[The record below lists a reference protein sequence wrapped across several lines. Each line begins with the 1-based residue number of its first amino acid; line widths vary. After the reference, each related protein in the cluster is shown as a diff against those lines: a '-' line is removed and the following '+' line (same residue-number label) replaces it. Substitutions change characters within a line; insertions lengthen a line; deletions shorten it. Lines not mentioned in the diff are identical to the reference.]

1 MIQNTTCPSEDVLR
15 QYVDGWSDPADSV
28 GIEEH
33 LAQCPLCDARL
44 SQIESSRDFDDLLA
58 ALRLRGQWHHET
70 SANEGPQDLY
80 SPDSQLGQ
88 VLRDIEKWQLQ
99 NPPNTELESLPRHL
113 GQYEL
118 LELIGRGGMARV
130 YRARH
135 LNLQRTV
142 AIKLLNVP
150 AGQVDRSLAR
160 LEREIAVVGQLHHP
174 AIVAATDAGRHE
186 GTPYLVT
193 EFIDGLNLSQLARA
207 VPVGPYPR
215 TADACEV
222 VRVAALGLAHAHSQG
237 VTHRDIKPSNLM
249 IDRRGQVKILDFGL
263 VHLEGWQDEA
273 LELTTVG
280 QLLGTLDYM
289 APEQADKATAVDHR
303 SDVYALGATLF
314 RLLCGRAPYAA
325 SLYQSPLEKLRL
337 LAMTQPPQVLTLRP
351 DLDPQL
357 AALID
362 QTLSR
367 DPAQRPPSA
376 AHLAEALLPFCSD
389 PQLSAWV
396 QWALANPPA
405 RRLPEPGGE
414 CLLARP
420 AVTSSGQLAAEVP
433 SDDRSPQPQP
443 ARGGRQGSGGR
454 WWKQAWL
461 AAAGAAGIWLGI
473 LLILDTQKG
482 QLVIESE
489 SADVRV
495 TLRQDGQS
503 SESLQLQPGLNQT
516 RVYAGTYQIEIDG
529 PADLYQLDRDSVVI
543 KRGEVVLA
551 RVTRKPAA
559 ADPTA
564 TGAGQTKAGL
574 GDSVLPLDG
583 SDPTAAASQAPASED
598 GQPTYQGYPFSHWAN
613 IVRHERDGEVR
624 SKAFANLQHFH
635 VSEAYLRESRQLF
648 LEAILQSHRQESP
661 GIEGILKFAPAAYRL
676 DPEQWQT
683 IATSL
688 QPVDP
693 VKQIESLRQ
702 LGTFVQ
708 RSPLY
713 GDGQALQAG
722 VVNYL
727 EIVKYTVAQ
736 QRQVWNPWQRHRMW
750 YNVLSFGFEVEK
762 EIRLPNVIAEF
773 RTGLR
778 SVLESLDVVD
788 LIRKGQMNFDPIEN
802 QTFVRALVTEA
813 LLDAVPTS
821 LSPDWETAHW
831 LAMAQRVA
839 FELTDEQRQKLC
851 LIVETW
857 LANATIES
865 LTQPIGDVS
874 RKPNYVRQS
883 HNGWLY
889 KSNRDDEYFRLVH
902 DLRCFSD
909 PQRPF
914 EANLVVRQD
923 AILSQ
928 FFPWPDPKEA
938 RLSVA
943 VQSSPSIGELLVST
957 WLQLQPVGATEGMEH
972 LERWLAETRP
982 AYDAF
987 WQRLLQQLIEQ
998 PERNYLYLASDKVWI
1013 TGDTDRQIRGNLEF
1027 LKLRL
1032 SAWEVNQVV
1041 DSLWENFRL
1050 EAGESLRLT
1059 HTEKLRVRDPR
1070 QGDSEQWIELSLN
1083 DRFDLNR
1090 DEAISKDECFTYISG
1105 REPLQQIESISPE
1118 EIRDMLWHLYLQ
1130 TVLKRPVPLPNR
1142 TDTSTNPQPDGQP

>member
-1 MIQNTTCPSEDVLR
+1 VFLPDF
-15 QYVDGWSDPADSV
+15 
-28 GIEEH
+28 
-33 LAQCPLCDARL
+33 
-44 SQIESSRDFDDLLA
+44 IESGGDFA
-58 ALRLRGQWHHET
+58 CKSGKINKPYRH
-70 SANEGPQDLY
+70 
-80 SPDSQLGQ
+80 SPDSELGQ
-88 VLRDIEKWQLQ
+88 VLRDIEQWPLPD
-99 NPPNTELESLPRHL
+99 PPGTEVEGLPRSL

-193 EFIDGLNLSQLARA
+193 EFIDGLNLSQLTRA
-207 VPVGPYPR
+207 VPAGPYPR

-357 AALID
+357 ATLID

-396 QWALANPPA
+396 QWALAHPPA
-405 RRLPEPGGE
+405 PRLPEPGGE

-420 AVTSSGQLAAEVP
+420 AVTSPGQLAAEVP
-433 SDDRSPQPQP
+433 TDDRSPQPQP

-454 WWKQAWL
+454 WWKEAWL

-564 TGAGQTKAGL
+564 TGAGQTTAGL
-574 GDSVLPLDG
+574 GDRVLPLG
-583 SDPTAAASQAPASED
+583 GLDPTAAASQAPASED
-598 GQPTYQGYPFSHWAN
+598 GQPTYQGFPFSHWAN

-635 VSEAYLRESRQLF
+635 VSEAYLRQSRQLF

-661 GIEGILKFAPAAYRL
+661 GIERILVSAPAAYRL
-676 DPEQWQT
+676 GPEQWQA

-693 VKQIESLRQ
+693 AKQIDSLRL
-702 LGTFVQ
+702 LGYFVQ
-708 RSPLY
+708 RSPLSD
-713 GDGQALQAG
+713 DGQSLQAG
-722 VVNYL
+722 VVTYL
-727 EIVKYTVAQ
+727 EIVKSTVAQ
-736 QRQVWNPWQRHRMW
+736 QRQVWNPGQRHELWR
-750 YNVLSFGFEVEK
+750 NVLRFGIAVEK
-762 EIRLPNVIAEF
+762 ELRLPSFIAEL
-773 RTGLR
+773 RTNLR
-778 SVLESLDVVD
+778 TALESLDVVD
-788 LIRKGQMNFDPIEN
+788 LIRKGQMNFDPIESEPL
-802 QTFVRALVTEA
+802 VRSLVTEA

-821 LSPDWETAHW
+821 LSPDWEMAQW

-839 FELTDEQRQKLC
+839 FEMPDEQRQRLRSP
-851 LIVETW
+851 VENW

-865 LTQPIGDVS
+865 LTQPIADFSRLGDPVYMN
-874 RKPNYVRQS
+874 PDD
-883 HNGWLY
+883 GWLS
-889 KSNRDDEYFRLVH
+889 KAGRANTSLLCLSAARDSHAV
-902 DLRCFSD
+902 
-909 PQRPF
+909 
-914 EANLVVRQD
+914 NLVVRED
-923 AILSQ
+923 AILNRDVG
-928 FFPWPDPKEA
+928 WPDANTA
-938 RLSVA
+938 RFTV
-943 VQSSPSIGELLVST
+943 VVERPPTIGELLVST
-957 WLQLQPVGATEGMEH
+957 WLQLQPLGATEGMEH
-972 LERWLAETRP
+972 LERWLDETRP

-987 WQRLLQQLIEQ
+987 WRRIFQQSVDHPTLRS
-998 PERNYLYLASDKVWI
+998 PHLYLDFANVWI
-1013 TGDTDRQIRGNLEF
+1013 TERRGRQTHPDNRMAMHN
-1027 LKLRL
+1027 L
-1032 SAWEVNQVV
+1032 SAWEIARAL
-1041 DSLWENFRL
+1041 DSLWESQGL
-1050 EAGESLRLT
+1050 GGTESISLSPMR
-1059 HTEKLRVRDPR
+1059 RYRIRNPR
-1070 QGDSEQWIELSLN
+1070 EPGGDSWIELSISSADL
-1083 DRFDLNR
+1083 DRDGQV
-1090 DEAISKDECFTYISG
+1090 SKDEWFRHLSG
-1105 REPLQQIESISPE
+1105 MEPLQQIESISPE

-1130 TVLKRPVPLPNR
+1130 TVLKRPLPLPNT
-1142 TDTSTNPQPDGQP
+1142 TDTSTNPQPDDQPK

>member
-1 MIQNTTCPSEDVLR
+1 MIQNTTCPTEDVLR
-15 QYVDGWSDPADSV
+15 QYADGWSEPADSA

-33 LAQCPLCDARL
+33 LTRCSSCEARL
-44 SQIESSRDFDDLLA
+44 GQIESARDADELVA
-58 ALRLRGQWHHET
+58 ALRLRGQWMKQT
-70 SANEGPQDLY
+70 SAPEPSQNL
-80 SPDSQLGQ
+80 DSADAHLGQ
-88 VLRDIEKWQLQ
+88 VLLDIQRWPLLD
-99 NPPNTELESLPRHL
+99 PLAVESVGLPRTL

-135 LNLQRTV
+135 VNLQRTV

-150 AGQVDRSLAR
+150 AGQVERSLAR

-193 EFIDGLNLSQLARA
+193 EFIDGLNLSQLTRS
-207 VPVGPYPR
+207 VPAGPYPR

-351 DLDPQL
+351 DLSPEL
-357 AALID
+357 ATLID

-367 DPAQRPPSA
+367 DPAHRPPSA
-376 AHLAEALLPFCSD
+376 AHLAEALLPFCSE

-396 QWALANPPA
+396 QWALAHPPA
-405 RRLPEPGGE
+405 PRLSEPGGE
-414 CLLARP
+414 CRLARP
-420 AVTSSGQLAAEVP
+420 AVTIAEQHAAGA
-433 SDDRSPQPQP
+433 SDDHSPQLQP

-454 WWKQAWL
+454 WWTRGWL

-503 SESLQLQPGLNQT
+503 SESLQLQPGPNQT

-529 PADLYQLDRDSVVI
+529 PADGYQLDRDSVVI

-551 RVTRKPAA
+551 RVTRKSAVGDSALP
-559 ADPTA
+559 
-564 TGAGQTKAGL
+564 GAGQTTAGL
-574 GDSVLPLDG
+574 GDRVLPAEG
-583 SDPTAAASQAPASED
+583 SDPTPAALEAPAPVE

-624 SKAFANLQHFH
+624 AKAFENLQHFH
-635 VSEAYLRESRQLF
+635 VSEAYLRQSRQLF

-661 GIEGILKFAPAAYRL
+661 GIEGILKSAPAAYRL

-693 VKQIESLRQ
+693 AKQIESLRQ
-702 LGTFVQ
+702 LGNFVQ
-708 RSPLY
+708 RSPLSD
-713 GDGQALQAG
+713 DGQSLHAG
-722 VVNYL
+722 VVTYL
-727 EIVKYTVAQ
+727 KIVRTTVAQ
-736 QRQVWNPWQRHRMW
+736 QRHVWNPGQRHELWR
-750 YNVLSFGFEVEK
+750 NVLSFGIAVEREV
-762 EIRLPNVIAEF
+762 RLPSFIAEL

-778 SVLESLDVVD
+778 SALESLDVVD
-788 LIRKGQMNFDPIEN
+788 LIRTGQMSFDPIEN
-802 QTFVRALVTEA
+802 QPLVRSLVTEA
-813 LLDAVPTS
+813 LLEAIPTS

-839 FELTDEQRQKLC
+839 FELTDEQRQRLRQP
-851 LIVETW
+851 VEIL

-865 LTQPIGDVS
+865 LTQPIAGFSRLGDRVHGT
-874 RKPNYVRQS
+874 PD
-883 HNGWLY
+883 GWLFTAEP
-889 KSNRDDEYFRLVH
+889 RELLC
-902 DLRCFSD
+902 LRAAQDS
-909 PQRPF
+909 R
-914 EANLVVRQD
+914 EVNLVVRQD
-923 AILSQ
+923 AILNRRVA
-928 FFPWPDPKEA
+928 WPDADAAQFIVEVERP
-938 RLSVA
+938 
-943 VQSSPSIGELLVST
+943 PSIGELLVSA
-957 WLQLQPVGATEGMEH
+957 WLQLQPLGATEGMEH
-972 LERWLAETRP
+972 LERWLDETRP

-987 WQRLLQQLIEQ
+987 WQRLLQKSADPPILRS
-998 PERNYLYLASDKVWI
+998 PSLYLDFANVWI
-1013 TGDTDRQIRGNLEF
+1013 TGRRGRVTKQEDSMAYH
-1027 LKLRL
+1027 RL
-1032 SAWEVNQVV
+1032 SAWEIARAL
-1041 DSLWENFRL
+1041 DSLWESQGL
-1050 EAGESLRLT
+1050 GDDESISLSPMR
-1059 HTEKLRVRDPR
+1059 RYRIRNPR
-1070 QGDSEQWIELSLN
+1070 KPGGDSWIELSISSADM
-1083 DRFDLNR
+1083 DRDGQV
-1090 DEAISKDECFTYISG
+1090 SKDEWFKYLSG
-1105 REPLQQIESISPE
+1105 MEPLRQVESISPE

-1130 TVLKRPVPLPNR
+1130 TVLKRPIPLPN
-1142 TDTSTNPQPDGQP
+1142 TADTSTKPQPDGQP